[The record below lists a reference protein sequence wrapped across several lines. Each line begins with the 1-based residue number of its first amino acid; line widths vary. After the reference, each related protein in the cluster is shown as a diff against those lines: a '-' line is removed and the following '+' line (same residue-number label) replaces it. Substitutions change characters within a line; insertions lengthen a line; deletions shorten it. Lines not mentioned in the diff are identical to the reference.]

1 MQVDI
6 IPIIE
11 RACDL
16 CNDRVTDENH
26 TATKS
31 FILTD
36 WGVICIKCWD
46 DRIKGHAEFE
56 IVKVYVTSQKVEDE
70 WIRRPL
76 LFTGISPDE

>member
-1 MQVDI
+1 MQIDVM
-6 IPIIE
+6 PIVR

-16 CNDRVTDENH
+16 CNDEVTDENH

-46 DRIKGHAEFE
+46 DRIEGHAEFE
-56 IVKVYVTSQKVEDE
+56 IVDEGAEKQKSSSWQTVLGTFV
-70 WIRRPL
+70 L
-76 LFTGISPDE
+76 LISG